1 MPAFDCKYSWKGA
14 SRIKANAQKAG
25 ELCEQLENTVG
36 LTAKTLLNASRNP
49 DDVLHNEFEWDN
61 DIAAENYREC
71 QARHIINS
79 LIVVPAETI
88 KNDTT
93 VTRAFYC
100 LKEDCTKSYKSIQ
113 SIIQRP
119 DLTEQLLVQAK
130 RELESFETKY
140 KSLQDNFTLKPIYKQ
155 IQKFNHSKGEN
166 NVKI

>member
-1 MPAFDCKYSWKGA
+1 MSAFDCKYSWKGA

-49 DDVLHNEFEWDN
+49 DDVLHNEFEWD
-61 DIAAENYREC
+61 DEIAAENYREC

-79 LIVVPAETI
+79 LIVVPAETV

-119 DLTEQLLVQAK
+119 DLTEQLLVQAQ

-140 KSLQDNFTLKPIYKQ
+140 KSLQDNLTLKPIYTQ

-166 NVKI
+166 YVKI